1 MRRLG
6 WVVGVTAVVLAS
18 GVAAGSVLADSN
30 TSPGLVARLTS
41 QRNEAP
47 AQSEDG
53 VHGGPNERFHGGAA
67 CDLVNTSE
75 LPGNW
80 THGDYVTAVE
90 ALGNAALVPEAAR
103 SDCGK
108 PMVGVHHGGP
118 PAHALEHKLIQFP
131 GEPKQQRPPLSGG
144 PSGS

>member
-6 WVVGVTAVVLAS
+6 LVVGLTGVVLAS
-18 GVAAGSVLADSN
+18 GVAAGSVLAGSS
-30 TSPGLVARLTS
+30 TSPGQGTRLIS

-47 AQSEDG
+47 TQPEDG
-53 VHGGPNERFHGGAA
+53 VHGGPIERFHGGAA

-75 LPGNW
+75 LLGNW
-80 THGDYVTAVE
+80 THGDYVSAVE

-108 PMVGVHHGGP
+108 PMVAVHHGGP
-118 PAHALEHKLIQFP
+118 PAHALEHKLVQVP
-131 GEPKQQRPPLSGG
+131 GEPKELRPPMSGR